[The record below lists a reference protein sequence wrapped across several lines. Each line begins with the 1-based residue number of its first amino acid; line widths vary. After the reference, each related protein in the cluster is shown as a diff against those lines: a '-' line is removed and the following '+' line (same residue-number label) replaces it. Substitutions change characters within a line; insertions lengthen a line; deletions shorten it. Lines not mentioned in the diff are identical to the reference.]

1 MGQLTRKVLDLI
13 ITRIGDRLV
22 TNIEI
27 HDPMFSDHSAVSCT
41 LQLEKPPLERAEI
54 QYRKLRNINMDS
66 FNEDLRKSNFSSDSE
81 LPTIID
87 QYEKTL
93 EETLQKHA
101 PLKRRTITLRPS
113 APWYNEEIGK
123 AKRHRRRLERRWR
136 ASRLC
141 IDKEIYVKQCQIV
154 NDMIKEAKT
163 TYYSSAISNNKYN
176 QKVLC
181 DTVDKLLDRKPEKY
195 YPTTSS
201 KTELVNNFEDFF
213 SNKIAVLRSELAN
226 ISTYD
231 NQLRPAELST
241 QCVEFRVF
249 QTVTEQEVE
258 NIVDANGKKSCELD
272 PIPEKILKGCKK
284 TLLPTFT
291 NIINKSLETAC
302 MPVQL
307 KEAMLKPKLKKSNL
321 EFEEYSNFRPI
332 SNLKFLSKI
341 IEKAVASQLMEHLVN
356 NNLEEPLQS
365 AYKRFHST
373 ETALLKV
380 QNDILIAIDNQ
391 KCVVLLLLD
400 MSAAFDTVDHEILLE
415 RMSKRFG
422 IKDKVLEWFQ
432 SYLQN
437 RTQTVMIDGVK
448 SAAKDLNWGVPQ
460 VSVLGPILYLLYT
473 SPIGDIIR
481 RHELDFHFYADDSQ
495 LYLAFEPTTDEQP
508 GALVRIETCVREID
522 SWMVSNK
529 LKLNGDKTDLLVIN
543 ARHRPCPLI
552 DHIDVSNFKIKPSD
566 TASNI
571 GVTFDRHMSL
581 DQHVTNICKTCFFHL
596 RKIAKIRDYL
606 STADTETLVHSLIT
620 SKLDSC
626 NSLLYGLPKL
636 MIDRL
641 QNVQNSAA
649 RLIARRR
656 KIDHITP
663 VMKELHWLPVSQR
676 IIYKILL
683 ITYKALN
690 GLAPSYIRDMLQP
703 LKSTINLRS
712 SMKGLL
718 SVPPI
723 KLVNYGQ
730 RSFSYAAPKL
740 WNELP
745 DSVRHS
751 ESISIFKTKLKTYL
765 FKNFL

>member
-1 MGQLTRKVLDLI
+1 KNSRGGGVGVLLKTSIRIKTQSQRKFISFEYIDVTMECSNSRTRMVIIYRPPSSKTNQLTNSQFFDEFCNLMEQLIILPGNLLIAGDFNYHVDNSTNPDTIKFNKILESFNLQQHVNGPTHKKGHTLDLI

-27 HDPMFSDHSAVSCT
+27 HDPMFSDHSAVSCM

-66 FNEDLRKSNFSSDSE
+66 FNEDLGKSNFSSDSE

-141 IDKEIYVKQCQIV
+141 IDKEIYIKQCQIV

-176 QKVLC
+176 QKVLF
-181 DTVDKLLDRKPEKY
+181 DTVDKLLHRKPEKCY
-195 YPTTSS
+195 RTTSS
-201 KTELVNNFEDFF
+201 KTELVNNFGDFF
-213 SNKIAVLRSELAN
+213 SNKIAVLRSDLAN

-231 NQLRPAELST
+231 NQLRPAELLT

-249 QTVTEQEVE
+249 QTVTEQEIE

-272 PIPEKILKGCKK
+272 PIPATILKGCKK

-291 NIINKSLETAC
+291 NIINKSLETGC

-341 IEKAVASQLMEHLVN
+341 IEKAVATQLMEHLVN

-422 IKDKVLEWFQ
+422 IKDK
-432 SYLQN
+432 
-437 RTQTVMIDGVK
+437 
-448 SAAKDLNWGVPQ
+448 
-460 VSVLGPILYLLYT
+460 
-473 SPIGDIIR
+473 
-481 RHELDFHFYADDSQ
+481 
-495 LYLAFEPTTDEQP
+495 
-508 GALVRIETCVREID
+508 
-522 SWMVSNK
+522 
-529 LKLNGDKTDLLVIN
+529 
-543 ARHRPCPLI
+543 
-552 DHIDVSNFKIKPSD
+552 
-566 TASNI
+566 
-571 GVTFDRHMSL
+571 
-581 DQHVTNICKTCFFHL
+581 
-596 RKIAKIRDYL
+596 
-606 STADTETLVHSLIT
+606 
-620 SKLDSC
+620 
-626 NSLLYGLPKL
+626 
-636 MIDRL
+636 
-641 QNVQNSAA
+641 
-649 RLIARRR
+649 
-656 KIDHITP
+656 
-663 VMKELHWLPVSQR
+663 
-676 IIYKILL
+676 
-683 ITYKALN
+683 
-690 GLAPSYIRDMLQP
+690 
-703 LKSTINLRS
+703 
-712 SMKGLL
+712 
-718 SVPPI
+718 
-723 KLVNYGQ
+723 
-730 RSFSYAAPKL
+730 
-740 WNELP
+740 
-745 DSVRHS
+745 
-751 ESISIFKTKLKTYL
+751 
-765 FKNFL
+765 